1 MTKKI
6 IASAVLAA
14 ALFAGTSVS
23 AAHAAPVAAA
33 STSASA
39 AKVVVTKAQKAQ
51 VADAVSAAVDNGFGA
66 ILVTGFKKPSA
77 ASKAL
82 AAYATAYVAKK
93 GADLEVRVAAT
104 LAKKLVVVA
113 ADETTDGII
122 MINNHIVNDGAVF
135 HVAAGTTSV
144 VIDSQFETDYVT
156 ISVDGATGLV
166 AGDNIVSVTATA
178 ADGTENIFSYDV
190 VVG

>member
-23 AAHAAPVAAA
+23 AAHAAPAAA
-33 STSASA
+33 VSA
-39 AKVVVTKAQKAQ
+39 AKVTVTAAQKAQ
-51 VADAVSAAVDNGFGA
+51 VADAVQNATDNGLGA

-82 AAYATAYVAKK
+82 AAYATKYVAKK
-93 GADLEVRVAAT
+93 GAALDVRVAAT
-104 LAKKLVVVA
+104 LATKLVVVA
-113 ADETTDGII
+113 ADDNTDGTIT
-122 MINNHIVNDGAVF
+122 INNHVVNDGSNF
-135 HVAAGTTSV
+135 YVAAGTTKV
-144 VIDSQFETDYVT
+144 TIDSQFATPYVT

-178 ADGTENIFSYDV
+178 ADGTENIYSYDV

>member
-23 AAHAAPVAAA
+23 AAHAAPAAA
-33 STSASA
+33 VSA
-39 AKVVVTKAQKAQ
+39 AKVTVTAAQKKAVKAA
-51 VADAVSAAVDNGFGA
+51 VADAMDNGFGA

-82 AAYATAYVAKK
+82 AAYATSYVA
-93 GADLEVRVAAT
+93 AHASDLSVRVAAT
-104 LAKKLVVVA
+104 MATKLTVVS
-113 ADETTDGII
+113 ADDNTDGLI
-122 MINNHIVNDGAVF
+122 MINDHVLNDGATL
-135 HVAAGTTSV
+135 HVSAATAQVAISA
-144 VIDSQFETDYVT
+144 QFDTDFVT
-156 ISVDGATGLV
+156 FSVDGATGLV
-166 AGDNIVSVTATA
+166 AGDNIVTVTAVA

-190 VVG
+190 FVG

>member
-23 AAHAAPVAAA
+23 AAHAAPAAA
-33 STSASA
+33 VSA
-39 AKVVVTKAQKAQ
+39 AKVTVTAEQKKQ

-82 AAYATAYVAKK
+82 AAYATKYVAKK
-93 GADLEVRVAAT
+93 GAELDVRVAAT

-113 ADETTDGII
+113 ADENTDGIV

-144 VIDSQFETDYVT
+144 VISSQFETPYVT